1 MGNPYF
7 DSASQ
12 NIDQAKMASLQA
24 VAQAGTAGK
33 QAFQQAQ
40 DAVTADKQAALARAA
55 TRAQTLGVGG
65 NDQTFGGAYDARLGQ
80 LATNRAGFE
89 SGLAQTGASSAS
101 YLEKARS
108 SLPLLQAIN
117 TNKANAQE
125 AAIKSAL
132 ALAAQKAQAAQDAA
146 NAAAARADARSKAS
160 SDRADARASASAA
173 RADARAS
180 AKAAAKLPTADQLFG
195 QGKALSDQVNAAL
208 KPSSKMGETTD
219 VDNAVFLAN
228 RLGGL
233 DRGTNQV
240 EPTAAA
246 RAYAQS
252 LGLDEGAINGILT
265 PQKTNSYTKAL
276 APAPTPDEKWLT
288 SNVRGMDA
296 TKARQVLAAP
306 EFQQAGSIADQ
317 FGSSAVDETG
327 LITESGPYA
336 GLTPRAAFEKWMRS
350 VPGTLTM
357 KSAAIQY
364 YGGYLDQMSKK

>member
-7 DSASQ
+7 DSASA
-12 NIDQAKMASLQA
+12 NIDQAKLASLQA

-33 QAFQQAQ
+33 QAYQQAQ
-40 DAVTADKQAALARAA
+40 DSINADKQAAMARAA
-55 TRAQTLGVGG
+55 TRAATLGVGG

-89 SGLAQTGASSAS
+89 GGLAQTQASSDS

-125 AAIKSAL
+125 AAIKAAIAL
-132 ALAAQKAQAAQDAA
+132 AQQKAQAAAD
-146 NAAAARADARSKAS
+146 AAAAKEAAAEKRAQTAA
-160 SDRADARASASAA
+160 DRADARAQKSAD
-173 RADARAS
+173 RADARS
-180 AKAAAKLPTADQLFG
+180 AKTAAAKDPTFDRLIAAGKLEVGASPLNKARLDTGNILGAVTENPDVRMARLAG
-195 QGKALSDQVNAAL
+195 QDMGYSPLQIGTAL
-208 KPSSKMGETTD
+208 
-219 VDNAVFLAN
+219 
-228 RLGGL
+228 
-233 DRGTNQV
+233 NQ
-240 EPTAAA
+240 A
-246 RAYAQS
+246 
-252 LGLDEGAINGILT
+252 
-265 PQKTNSYTKAL
+265 KTNTYIKGQT
-276 APAPTPDEKWLT
+276 PAPTPDEKWLT
-288 SNVRGMDA
+288 SNVRGMDT

-306 EFQQAGSIADQ
+306 EFQQAGTIADQ

-357 KSAAIQY
+357 KNAAIQY